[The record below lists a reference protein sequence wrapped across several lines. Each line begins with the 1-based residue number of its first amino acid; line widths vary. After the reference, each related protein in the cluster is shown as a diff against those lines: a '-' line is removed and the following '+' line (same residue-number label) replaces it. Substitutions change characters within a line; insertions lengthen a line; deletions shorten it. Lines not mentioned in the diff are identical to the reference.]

1 MVWLESDET
10 ACLEK
15 KLNDLPTQIVQKCN
29 YSRKCILKYMFIV
42 SSIFELF
49 SKL

>member
-15 KLNDLPTQIVQKCN
+15 KLNDLPTQIVQNAIIHENVFLNTC
-29 YSRKCILKYMFIV
+29 L
-42 SSIFELF
+42 L
-49 SKL
+49 